1 MFRNRRTTESTFAP
15 HYLLHLCHSDSG
27 LPSGGSATTAPA
39 VAVPNGAGGG
49 NGATPNGVA
58 SNTGTT
64 SNGTDWSAFA
74 AGLDRLGDNLATR
87 LDALRSDVGQLP
99 DAMRPPPAAEPTPD
113 FDLMTQGELAAHITG
128 SVMKAFEAKINDI
141 LAPITAQINDVRQTA
156 ATRDVTAEVATLR
169 ASNADFNDWKDE
181 MVSLA
186 KQHPT
191 LGIKQLYNLVRA
203 DNPAKAGELDRRY
216 NPPPPPAPKWG
227 GLTPSALRGNGGQP
241 PVSREQA
248 SQDAYREV
256 AARHPGVLAAL
267 ESM

>member
-1 MFRNRRTTESTFAP
+1 MTRNHTESLFVLRYALP
-15 HYLLHLCHSDSG
+15 LCHSDSG
-27 LPSGGSATTAPA
+27 LPSGGSATTAP
-39 VAVPNGAGGG
+39 VAAGSNGAGGA
-49 NGATPNGVA
+49 NGATTNGAVT
-58 SNTGTT
+58 NTGTT

-74 AGLDRLGDNLATR
+74 AGLDRLGDNLAQK
-87 LDALRSDVGQLP
+87 LDGLRADVGQLP
-99 DAMRPPPAAEPTPD
+99 DHLRPPAVEPPPPD
-113 FDLMTQGELAAHITG
+113 FDSMTQGELAAHITG

-141 LAPITAQINDVRQTA
+141 LAPITAQINDVRQSA
-156 ATRDVTAEVATLR
+156 ATRDVTQEVAALR
-169 ASNADFNDWKDE
+169 ESNKDFNDWKDE

-227 GLTPSALRGNGGQP
+227 GLTPSALHANGGQP
-241 PVSREQA
+241 PLTREQA
-248 SQDAYREV
+248 SADAYREV

>member
-1 MFRNRRTTESTFAP
+1 M
-15 HYLLHLCHSDSG
+15 SDNG
-27 LPSGGSATTAPA
+27 LPAGSATTTSAA
-39 VAVPNGAGGG
+39 GASNGAGGA
-49 NGATPNGVA
+49 NGATTNGVVN
-58 SNTGTT
+58 NTGTT
-64 SNGTDWSAFA
+64 SNGTDWAPFA
-74 AGLDRLGDNLATR
+74 ASLDRFGDNLAQK
-87 LDALRSDVGQLP
+87 LDGLRADVGQLP
-99 DAMRPPPAAEPTPD
+99 DAMRPPPVEAPPPD
-113 FDLMTQGELAAHITG
+113 FDSMTQGELAAHITG
-128 SVMKAFEAKINDI
+128 SVMKAFESKINDI
-141 LAPITAQINDVRQTA
+141 LAPITAQINDVRQSA
-156 ATRDVTAEVATLR
+156 ATKDVTQEVASLR
-169 ASNADFNDWKDE
+169 DSHKDFNDWKDE

-216 NPPPPPAPKWG
+216 NPPPPPVQKWG
-227 GLTPSALRGNGGQP
+227 GLTPSALHGTNGAT